1 MRLLIADDDE
11 AVRLTLSALAARHP
25 ALELVGAAADA
36 EEAIELVREHRPDVV
51 LLDVSMPGGG
61 GIRAATGIRDVM
73 PDARLVALSAH
84 DGPSVQ
90 LEMSRAGA
98 IGYLVKGASD
108 EQIVSAIR
116 SAARW

>member
-1 MRLLIADDDE
+1 LD
-11 AVRLTLSALAARHP
+11 
-25 ALELVGAAADA
+25 LVGAAADA
-36 EEAIELVREHRPDVV
+36 EEAIDLARQHRPDVV
-51 LLDVSMPGGG
+51 LLDVSMPAGG
-61 GIRAATGIRDVM
+61 GIRAATGIREVM

-84 DGPSVQ
+84 DGPSAQ

-108 EQIVSAIR
+108 EDIVSAVR